1 MKRFL
6 PILNESLLYTAIIL
20 GIILMY
26 VLAESN
32 EVNFIYNQF

>member
-6 PILNESLLYTAIIL
+6 PMLSESLLYTVIIL

>member
-1 MKRFL
+1 ML
-6 PILNESLLYTAIIL
+6 SESLLYTVIIL

>member
-1 MKRFL
+1 
-6 PILNESLLYTAIIL
+6 
-20 GIILMY
+20 MY

>member
-6 PILNESLLYTAIIL
+6 TMLSESLLYTAIVL
-20 GIILMY
+20 GIVVVYL
-26 VLAESN
+26 LAESN